1 MKDGSGAAEQAEVSR
16 QELYEDYVK
25 CYRQPCPEARPC
37 RDERLLKKAAQYLL
51 REPESGGIF
60 TVFPF
65 YQAVAE
71 DHEAL
76 STDCRRHLSAF
87 IKATELLETLCVN
100 LFLQPWKKEFKT
112 LKTFT
117 GPFVYRLL
125 PVLSSFTIQSVLAS
139 IGYLPNT
146 DAPHSEFR
154 LSEDADPD
162 RAILLGF
169 ELLLARVECSNLLEQ
184 PVTDQQGPQPQEWL
198 DLLQRRGGPSKPEA
212 PTATKTT
219 TERREE
225 ERKKEEADK
234 KEVPLYSDTRI
245 AVKPQPKPRH
255 IHLISADQSII
266 EMQRTYP
273 DLAFRGRLLLPD
285 KPHPA
290 NGSRSSSKA
299 VLAVGHHYSDDSKD
313 AELSK
318 RDARAAATAVCSN
331 SDGSKAGEVLGD
343 SVRSSGCSDRNS
355 GGTSTPANPASSSFI
370 NTDDDEFS
378 GPQAI
383 SLHITL
389 RAGAK
394 AEQDQ
399 RPGESQPT
407 AGPQQAAAGEH
418 NKRPTQPEPSS
429 LTTEDDEEDLR
440 GLAERMGQLRV
451 QEHKQKELRRRGENR
466 RREDST
472 NKERRKKDRKVST
485 EGEAEE
491 QKLRKPVMETGPALN
506 HEASRC
512 SGSSQPDPAAMK
524 EQKQSTVTDCESC
537 EGGGSTG
544 QQEGGDPGPEEEEE
558 EEEEEPPQSFVIV

>member
-184 PVTDQQGPQPQEWL
+184 PVTDQQGPQPQ
-198 DLLQRRGGPSKPEA
+198 
-212 PTATKTT
+212 
-219 TERREE
+219 
-225 ERKKEEADK
+225 
-234 KEVPLYSDTRI
+234 VPLYSDTRI